1 MGTRRNRPAGRRPR
15 RVVPEAVGDVV
26 TLVAAIRVPGSLN
39 FYDEVDSMAWGDPR
53 GAATDR
59 RTALTEY
66 LVSRWAAPVVLVG
79 EAPGRNGARWT
90 GVPFTSPHQLTGA
103 GAKEP
108 TATIVHRVVAELGW
122 ASDVLFWNASVL
134 FPPGNRDPRR
144 AELDACAPVLE
155 RVCRGR
161 RVLAVGRHAQR
172 ATGAPYLRH
181 PSHGGAARFAEDLRA
196 ALRTPVGTG
205 PGAGVASGRLGYRL
219 PEEAR

>member
-1 MGTRRNRPAGRRPR
+1 MPDAIGEVMA
-15 RVVPEAVGDVV
+15 
-26 TLVAAIRVPGSLN
+26 LLCAIRVPGSLN
-39 FYDEVDSMAWGDPR
+39 LYDEVDSVAWGDPR

-90 GVPFTSPHQLTGA
+90 GVPFTSSHQLTGS
-103 GAKEP
+103 GAREP
-108 TATIVHRVVAELGW
+108 TATVVHRVVAELGW
-122 ASDVLFWNASVL
+122 ASDVLLWNASML

-144 AELDACAPVLE
+144 AELDACAPVLD

-172 ATGAPYLRH
+172 ATGAPYVRH
-181 PSHGGAARFAEDLRA
+181 PSHGGAARFAEDLRG
-196 ALRTPVGTG
+196 ALGGPVGTG
-205 PGAGVASGRLGYRL
+205 PGGGVPSGRLGYRL
-219 PEEAR
+219 PEEVR